1 MQANRWFTINKNLP
15 GRDNKFS
22 ITPEEFKSMKNIRDN
37 FEDFNFKR
45 GLNIQKS
52 EIEIKKYYRGRWI
65 KSF

>member
-1 MQANRWFTINKNLP
+1 
-15 GRDNKFS
+15 
-22 ITPEEFKSMKNIRDN
+22 MKNIRDN

-52 EIEIKKYYRGRWI
+52 EIEIKKYYSGRWI